1 MEHKHDLSAA
11 TNFYEISYSLAVST
25 RNARLQ
31 SQSLAGRAWIKWHLG
46 DYPEAQR
53 YAFES
58 QRVNR
63 ISADLFRE
71 ARALLIEAACWIAL
85 GNYRQSISGCNRAR
99 DLLVLCGMS
108 GGDTDHAIM
117 TCQAEVH
124 KFKSEYIEARN
135 IHGQILGEASPEQDP
150 YNHGLAL
157 HNITEIEVC
166 IGVPKDD
173 VQKSIDKVQ
182 TIFQALGSPRLLQLC
197 DVLQADLNLRE
208 GDSLAA
214 MDIYRES
221 LNVSWGKN
229 SEIVACCL
237 ERLGDVNH
245 SSCLLETSSWTTVF
259 LVHALRSKEKLGIH
273 KALQFFGDL
282 LLTQGD
288 RDTAISLFTVA
299 LEGFTYMD
307 IHRSRAECMFCL
319 GLISWENK
327 DHLRAAELW
336 QTARPLFQRS
346 SQAKQVENIDE
357 RLAAL
362 SRHVLVEN
370 QKHLA
375 PNSLDD

>member
-1 MEHKHDLSAA
+1 
-11 TNFYEISYSLAVST
+11 
-25 RNARLQ
+25 
-31 SQSLAGRAWIKWHLG
+31 
-46 DYPEAQR
+46 
-53 YAFES
+53 
-58 QRVNR
+58 
-63 ISADLFRE
+63 
-71 ARALLIEAACWIAL
+71 
-85 GNYRQSISGCNRAR
+85 
-99 DLLVLCGMS
+99 MS

-173 VQKSIDKVQ
+173 VQKNIDKVQ

-288 RDTAISLFTVA
+288 SDTAISLFTVA

-307 IHRSRAECMFCL
+307 VHRSRAECMFRL

-327 DHLRAAELW
+327 DRLRAAELW
-336 QTARPLFQRS
+336 RTARPLFQRS

-370 QKHLA
+370 QKHFG
-375 PNSLDD
+375 SE